1 MSARRIPLVRRR
13 PRTRA
18 IPVIARRFA
27 KRQTP
32 DPQGTL
38 EPGQATGRG
47 SNLPRWSLEMLEDL
61 GEE

>member
-13 PRTRA
+13 PRARS

-27 KRQTP
+27 KRQAP
-32 DPQGTL
+32 
-38 EPGQATGRG
+38 EPHGALGSGQDAGHDT
-47 SNLPRWSLEMLEDL
+47 SLPRWSREMLEDL